1 MAEHET
7 LASRLNRAQPA
18 ALSLTRF
25 IGGLLF
31 LPHGTMKLFGFP
43 AGNHMNV
50 PLNSVIGAAGIIEVV
65 AGLMIMFGFRTRL
78 AAFVASGMMAV
89 AYWWR
94 HAPKHWWPDNN
105 GGEPAV
111 LFCFLFFYL
120 VFAGSGAYSLDRLIE
135 NRLRPR
141 PQSV

>member
-1 MAEHET
+1 MSG
-7 LASRLNRAQPA
+7 LVGWLNGLHPVV
-18 ALSLTRF
+18 LSLTRF

-43 AGNHMNV
+43 NGNHMNV
-50 PLNSVIGAAGIIEVV
+50 QWNSVIGAAGIIEVV
-65 AGLMIMFGFRTRL
+65 AGVMLMLGFGTRA
-78 AAFVASGMMAV
+78 AAFIASGEMAV

-94 HAPKHWWPDNN
+94 HAPKGWWPDNN

-120 VFAGSGAYSLDRLIE
+120 VFAGGGPLSADRLF
-135 NRLRPR
+135 
-141 PQSV
+141 SKK

>member
-1 MAEHET
+1 MAET
-7 LASRLNRAQPA
+7 GGLVGRLNGMQPYV
-18 ALSLTRF
+18 LSLTRF

-43 AGNHMNV
+43 EGNHMNV
-50 PLNSVIGAAGIIEVV
+50 PWNSVVGAAGIIEVTTGV
-65 AGLMIMFGFRTRL
+65 MMMLGFQTRF
-78 AAFVASGMMAV
+78 AAFIASGMMAV

-94 HAPKHWWPDNN
+94 HAPRHWWPDNN

-120 VFAGSGAYSLDRLIE
+120 VFAGGGPISVDRVLA
-135 NRLRPR
+135 RK
-141 PQSV
+141 

>member
-1 MAEHET
+1 MSGKLGIVE
-7 LASRLNRAQPA
+7 RLNALHPL

-50 PLNSVIGAAGIIEVV
+50 PWNSVIGAAGMIEVV
-65 AGLMIMFGFRTRL
+65 TGVMMILGFRTRL

-111 LFCFLFFYL
+111 LFCFLFLYL
-120 VFAGSGAYSLDRLIE
+120 VFAGGGSVGLDRLLE
-135 NRLRPR
+135 GRRR
-141 PQSV
+141 

>member
-1 MAEHET
+1 MAET
-7 LASRLNRAQPA
+7 GGLVGRLNALQPYV
-18 ALSLTRF
+18 LSLTRF

-43 AGNHMNV
+43 EGNHMNV
-50 PLNSVIGAAGIIEVV
+50 PWNSVIGAAGIIEVTTGV
-65 AGLMIMFGFRTRL
+65 MMMLGFQTRF
-78 AAFVASGMMAV
+78 AAFIASGMMAV

-120 VFAGSGAYSLDRLIE
+120 VFAGGGPISVDRLFA
-135 NRLRPR
+135 RK
-141 PQSV
+141 